1 MALHLLLLD
10 QQIRTIKTRAMTDA
24 VEILSLEMR
33 LTNARVQ
40 KEMAIICRTTNE
52 RLTTRSMIKIL
63 MD

>member
-33 LTNARVQ
+33 LTNARVL

-52 RLTTRSMIKIL
+52 RLTTRSMTKIL

>member
-40 KEMAIICRTTNE
+40 KEMAIICRITNE